1 MPIDDNKEQVSP
13 DAEPTT
19 ETTPEVTEETIEPV
33 VEEKTPDVITPDA
46 EPVIQVQSPETDEE
60 LPLIEVPEENPDLY
74 TIEAADLNVY
84 PELSQQ
90 GAQLHDQVVYGSLW
104 INEWAT
110 AAKESYVKSPWP
122 RNTSAVKNP
131 ITFKQQG

>member
-13 DAEPTT
+13 GAEPTP
-19 ETTPEVTEETIEPV
+19 ETAPEVTEETIEPV
-33 VEEKTPDVITPDA
+33 VEEETPDVIIPAA
-46 EPVIQVQSPETDEE
+46 EPVVEPESPETDEE
-60 LPLIEVPEENPDLY
+60 LPFTDAPEENPDLY
-74 TIEAADLNVY
+74 TIEAADINAY

-90 GAQLHDQVVYGSLW
+90 GALLYDQVVYGSLW

-131 ITFKQQG
+131 ITFKPQG